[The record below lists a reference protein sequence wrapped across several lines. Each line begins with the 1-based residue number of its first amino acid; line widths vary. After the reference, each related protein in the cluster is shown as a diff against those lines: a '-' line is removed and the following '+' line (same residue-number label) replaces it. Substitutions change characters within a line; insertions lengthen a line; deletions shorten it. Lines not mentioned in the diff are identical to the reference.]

1 QEKTEEEEF
10 NTGPLSVLMM
20 SVKNDTQV
28 LINCCNNR
36 KLIGCV
42 RDFER
47 HCNMVLENVRE
58 MRIEVIFLFDRRW
71 VVSIVDC
78 RELEDRG
85 GCENSLIQPEKP
97 MEKDL
102 SQEKTEEEEF
112 NTGPLSV
119 LMMSVKN
126 DTHVLINCCNNRKLI
141 GCVRDFERHCNMVLE
156 NIREMRI
163 EVIFLFDRYMFSVY
177 SCI

>member
-1 QEKTEEEEF
+1 MLERRDTVLRIVLLVLYVSDGYRVLVEKTEEEEF

-47 HCNMVLENVRE
+47 R
-58 MRIEVIFLFDRRW
+58 
-71 VVSIVDC
+71 
-78 RELEDRG
+78 
-85 GCENSLIQPEKP
+85 
-97 MEKDL
+97 
-102 SQEKTEEEEF
+102 
-112 NTGPLSV
+112 
-119 LMMSVKN
+119 
-126 DTHVLINCCNNRKLI
+126 
-141 GCVRDFERHCNMVLE
+141 CNMVLE

-163 EVIFLFDRYMFSVY
+163 EVPKNGKGKKKALPVNRDRFISKMFLATNSHESQV
-177 SCI
+177 